1 MYDVVLIESLEVCAI
16 IGLHPHER
24 LHPQRIVV
32 DLELSIPVVTH
43 DDALMQ
49 SVDYAV
55 VSSDISALLERE
67 KFQTLEFAAQSII
80 GNIFDRWNVVQAVRC
95 RLRKPIA
102 VYAARYVGVMMFRE
116 RI

>member
-1 MYDVVLIESLEVCAI
+1 MYDVILIESLEVCAI

-32 DLELSIPVVTH
+32 DLELSIPIVIH

-49 SVDYAV
+49 SVDYAL
-55 VSSDISALLERE
+55 VSRDTTSLLER
-67 KFQTLEFAAQSII
+67 KQFQTLEFAAQSIMEH
-80 GNIFDRWNVVQAVRC
+80 IFETWSVVQAVRC

-102 VYAARYVGVMMFRE
+102 VYAARHVGVTMFRE
-116 RI
+116 RA